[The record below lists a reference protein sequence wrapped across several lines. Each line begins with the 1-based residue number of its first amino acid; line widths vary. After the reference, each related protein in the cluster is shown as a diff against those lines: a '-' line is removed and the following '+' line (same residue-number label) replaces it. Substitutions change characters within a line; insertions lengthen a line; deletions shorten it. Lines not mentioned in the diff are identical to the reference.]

1 MYTTLVCDADLQEEL
16 HKAASAVDV
25 EGVWIEHSHA
35 RRLPLL
41 AMGQND
47 GRLTAGSK
55 SQLSRGVEIDEVHF
69 VCDQLRISRGLARFR
84 VCDVVITYILRWV
97 GLSDN

>member
-1 MYTTLVCDADLQEEL
+1 MLVCDTDLQEKL

-41 AMGQND
+41 AMGQNY
-47 GRLTAGSK
+47 GRLAAGSK
-55 SQLSRGVEIDEVHF
+55 GQLSGGVKIDDVHF
-69 VCDQLRISRGLARFR
+69 VCDQSRISRGLARFR
-84 VCDVVITYILRWV
+84 VCDVVITYILRWF